1 MLDDNGRDMIRYAVI
16 NDAPVIQKIVNQYA
30 KKGEM
35 LLISLN
41 EIYEKIYEFYVWEDE
56 EGVKGVCALHPTW
69 NDTAEIRS
77 LAVADKYKRQGIGT
91 KLVKASL
98 KRAEELGFQKVFALT
113 YRQDFFESCG
123 FVKTDIDS
131 LPKKIWTDCLK
142 CPKYPDCDET
152 AVIINI

>member
-1 MLDDNGRDMIRYAVI
+1 MIRHAKIY
-16 NDAPVIQKIVNQYA
+16 DAPIIQQIVNKYA

-35 LLISLN
+35 LQVSLN
-41 EIYEKIYEFYVWEDE
+41 DIYEKILEFIIFEED
-56 EGVKGVCALHPTW
+56 GIIKGVCALHPTW

-77 LAVADKYKRQGIGT
+77 LAVVEEYKRQKIGYS
-91 KLVKASL
+91 LVDYSL
-98 KRAEELGFQKVFALT
+98 KWGKQIGFVKIFALT

-123 FVKTDIDS
+123 FKKTEIDS

-152 AVIINI
+152 AVIIEI

>member
-1 MLDDNGRDMIRYAVI
+1 MIRFANI
-16 NDAPVIQKIVNQYA
+16 NDAQKIQLIVNQYA

-41 EIYEKIYEFYVWEDE
+41 EIYEKIYEFLLWEDND
-56 EGVKGVCALHPTW
+56 GIKGVCALHPTW

-77 LAVADKYKRQGIGT
+77 LAVDKDFKRQGIGT
-91 KLVKASL
+91 ALLQASL
-98 KRAEELGFQKVFALT
+98 ERAKKIGFQKVFALT
-113 YRQDFFESCG
+113 YRKDFFESCG
-123 FVKTDIDS
+123 FVETDIDS

-142 CPKYPDCDET
+142 CPKYPECDEV